1 MASLTVRNLPDATHR
16 SLKLRAQQ
24 NGRSTEAE
32 VRHILEAA
40 VAPRLGLGSALAAVG
55 RSLGGV
61 ELDIRR
67 DAAPVEPAEF
77 E

>member
-55 RSLGGV
+55 RSVGRV
-61 ELDIRR
+61 ELKILR
-67 DAAPVEPAEF
+67 DAAPIEPAVF

>member
-55 RSLGGV
+55 RSVGAV
-61 ELDIRR
+61 ELKILR
-67 DAAPVEPAEF
+67 DAAPIEPAVF